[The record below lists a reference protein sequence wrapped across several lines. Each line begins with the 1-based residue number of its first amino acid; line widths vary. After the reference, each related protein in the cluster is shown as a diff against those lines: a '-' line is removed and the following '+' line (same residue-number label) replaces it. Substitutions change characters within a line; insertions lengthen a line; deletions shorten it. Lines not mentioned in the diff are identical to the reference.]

1 MSLRNEASKNVGMRL
16 NSNRITTSLGISGGK
31 EKCISY
37 QNCMLIFT
45 TYM

>member
-16 NSNRITTSLGISGGK
+16 NRITTSLGISGGK

-45 TYM
+45 T